1 MSDSSLT
8 KAAHARWS
16 GGAALVGMV
25 VASLVA
31 GLLSAT
37 ATAATAGA
45 AVTAAN
51 AGAAGTHPAAH
62 GLYRQAAQLVG
73 PVTTGHVIEP
83 LSAVPTDLAAN
94 GYEEQEYFASGTAS
108 AFRATSSPSDGRWSI
123 APTSSAFYRTRILV
137 RRPIDPARFNGTV
150 VVEWMNVSAGESAP
164 DWDYLNPRLMQ
175 AGYAYVGVS
184 AQSLGVNG
192 GTAILGTG
200 VTGGLIGTE
209 PARYGSLVHP
219 GDQYALDL
227 FAQIGQALRS
237 PNQPALGGLRPRR
250 VVATGESQSAF
261 YLTTFADALQPRTKT
276 FDGIFI
282 HSRGGGGAPLSGG
295 SAAAGAGSAGLL
307 IRTDL
312 TVPVFMFE
320 TQTDLIGLGYASA
333 QQPNTSLIRTW
344 EVAGTSHA
352 DSYLV
357 GPAASALGCTGSINN
372 GPQHEVVQAAFTAF
386 TKWVNRGTQPPRPPP
401 FRLSSTD
408 PATLALDAHGNV
420 LGGVRTPAVDVP
432 VSTLSGAAPAG
443 TSTLCSLF
451 GSSTPF
457 SPSTLVSLY
466 HSRNHYLSD
475 FRSNLALA
483 IGRGFILGADRPEL
497 VARAKQVPF
506 PPSH

>member
-1 MSDSSLT
+1 MSDSILT
-8 KAAHARWS
+8 NAVHSRWS
-16 GGAALVGMV
+16 GAVALVGLV
-25 VASLVA
+25 VTTLIA
-31 GLLSAT
+31 GLLVAPAT
-37 ATAATAGA
+37 ATAA
-45 AVTAAN
+45 AV
-51 AGAAGTHPAAH
+51 PSAAH
-62 GLYRQAAQLVG
+62 GLYRQSAQLVG

-83 LSAVPTDLAAN
+83 VSAVPSDLAAN

-108 AFRATSSPSDGRWSI
+108 AFTATSAPSNGRWSI
-123 APTSSAFYRTRILV
+123 APTTSAFYRTRILV

-150 VVEWMNVSAGESAP
+150 VVEWMNVSFAESAP

-175 AGYAYVGVS
+175 AGYAYVAVS

-227 FAQIGQALRS
+227 FAQIGQALRR
-237 PNQPALGGLRPRR
+237 PHQPALGGLRPRH

-282 HSRGGGGAPLSGG
+282 HSRGGGGAPLSGS
-295 SAAAGAGSAGLL
+295 SATAGAGAAGLL

-320 TQTDLIGLGYASA
+320 TQTDLIELGYASA
-333 QQPNTSLIRTW
+333 QQPNTSRIRTW

-357 GPAASALGCTGSINN
+357 GPAAGALGCTAPIND
-372 GPQHEVVQAAFTAF
+372 GPQHEVVQAAFAAF
-386 TKWVNRGTQPPRPPP
+386 TKWVDRGTPPPRPPP

-408 PATLALDAHGNV
+408 PAVLALDVHGNV
-420 LGGVRTPAVDVP
+420 IGGVRTPAVDVP

-443 TSTLCSLF
+443 TSTICSLF

-457 SPSTLVSLY
+457 SPTTLVSLY
-466 HSRNHYLSD
+466 HSRIRYLSE
-475 FRSNLALA
+475 FRTSLVQAVR
-483 IGRGFILGADRPEL
+483 RGFILGSDRPEL
-497 VARAKQVPF
+497 VSKAKQVPF
-506 PPSH
+506 PSSH